1 MGRGF
6 CPVFIRRNDM
16 NKKKMFIY
24 AGIAVVV
31 IIGII
36 LVMISGRQEINFEIF
51 AARTGIKSVEDVEYV
66 MFYIEKEDR
75 TKRTT
80 YYITDRDLIHKMY
93 DIFDKTAYTRTKADY
108 FKNYKTDFLYKL
120 TFCQT
125 LERTVILQY
134 SVIMWKVMIHYWHG
148 LQ

>member
-51 AARTGIKSVEDVEYV
+51 AARTGIKEFRYV
-66 MFYIEKEDR
+66 CLCLVIVYPQ
-75 TKRTT
+75 
-80 YYITDRDLIHKMY
+80 
-93 DIFDKTAYTRTKADY
+93 IF
-108 FKNYKTDFLYKL
+108 
-120 TFCQT
+120 
-125 LERTVILQY
+125 
-134 SVIMWKVMIHYWHG
+134 
-148 LQ
+148 